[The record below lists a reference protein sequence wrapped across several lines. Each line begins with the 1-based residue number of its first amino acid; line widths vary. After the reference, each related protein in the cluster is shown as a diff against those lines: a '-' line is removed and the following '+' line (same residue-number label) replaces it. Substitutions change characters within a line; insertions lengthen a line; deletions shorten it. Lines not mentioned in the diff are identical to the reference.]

1 MTDSPSKKSLSQGT
15 PKPFT
20 SDRKE
25 TSPKRNQRIK
35 THEDLA
41 VFQMAFTASMEIFE
55 LTKTFPPEERYSLTD
70 QFRRSSRSV
79 CANLAEA
86 WSKRRY
92 KAAFA
97 AKLNDCEAEA
107 RETQV
112 WLRFAVS
119 CKYMD
124 DSKADELYGI
134 YNGILAGL
142 HSMIGNRH
150 LWVIG
155 SDD

>member
-1 MTDSPSKKSLSQGT
+1 
-15 PKPFT
+15 
-20 SDRKE
+20 
-25 TSPKRNQRIK
+25 
-35 THEDLA
+35 
-41 VFQMAFTASMEIFE
+41 MAFSASMQIFE
-55 LTKTFPPEERYSLTD
+55 HTKSFPLEERYSLTD
-70 QFRRSSRSV
+70 QIRRSSRSV

-119 CKYMD
+119 CKYLEEE
-124 DSKADELYGI
+124 KAEELFGR

-155 SDD
+155 ADE

>member
-1 MTDSPSKKSLSQGT
+1 
-15 PKPFT
+15 
-20 SDRKE
+20 
-25 TSPKRNQRIK
+25 
-35 THEDLA
+35 
-41 VFQMAFTASMEIFE
+41 MAFSASMEIFE
-55 LTKTFPPEERYSLTD
+55 LTKTFPPEDRYSLTD
-70 QFRRSSRSV
+70 QIRRSSRSV

-119 CKYMD
+119 CKYMN